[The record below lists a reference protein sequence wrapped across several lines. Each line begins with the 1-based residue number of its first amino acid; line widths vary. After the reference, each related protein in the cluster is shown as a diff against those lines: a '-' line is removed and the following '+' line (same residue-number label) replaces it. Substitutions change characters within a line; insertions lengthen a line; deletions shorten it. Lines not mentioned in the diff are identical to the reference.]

1 MDRRELLR
9 REVYGRNLIDQV
21 TYIFGHDAVL
31 NPVRVCHVSMITEI
45 LLEVIRD
52 HEAIDTGYPFVLATR
67 GYTRKEAYAFV
78 CELDTHITVSRK
90 LSRSDYVIEWWNRS
104 SSDAGRDYLII
115 SIAPPGLYELSM

>member
-21 TYIFGHDAVL
+21 TFIFGHDAVL

-67 GYTRKEAYAFV
+67 GYNRKEA
-78 CELDTHITVSRK
+78 LDFMLALTMHIDISRK
-90 LSRSDYVIEWWNRS
+90 YGNSDYVIEWWNRS
-104 SSDAGRDYLII
+104 PSDAGRDYLII

>member
-21 TYIFGHDAVL
+21 TFIFGHDAVL

-45 LLEVIRD
+45 LLEVIRA

-67 GYTRKEAYAFV
+67 GYSRKEA
-78 CELDTHITVSRK
+78 LDFMLALTMHIDMSRK
-90 LSRSDYVIEWWNRS
+90 YGNSDYVIEWWNRNP
-104 SSDAGRDYLII
+104 SDSGRSNLII